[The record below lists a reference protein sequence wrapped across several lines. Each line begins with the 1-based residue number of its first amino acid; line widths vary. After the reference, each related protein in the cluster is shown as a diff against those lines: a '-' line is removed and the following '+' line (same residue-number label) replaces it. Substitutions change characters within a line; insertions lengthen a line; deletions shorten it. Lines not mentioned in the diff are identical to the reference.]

1 MSGRRHSHKSPVEQV
16 QRALE
21 ALPGRLR
28 RTRKH
33 WQQRWRWGL
42 GSRQLAFV
50 FGCQRSGTKMLMRV
64 LDQAPEVR
72 IYHEHHKAAFA
83 RYELRAS
90 PVIRT
95 LRALNGAPLLVFK
108 PICDNQRAASI
119 LDSFPDARGV
129 WIYRHWADVVHS
141 SVAKWGDHQLQ
152 VVQSLASGDTDWLIW
167 QAHRIP
173 PDVLAELRKQARADL
188 TPHEGSALF
197 WWMRNTYYF
206 SQHLDRHPSV
216 HTLRYADLARDPEA
230 VAGALFEHLGIRFDP
245 AYTSQINARSV
256 GSKAEPELR
265 LPIRV
270 LVDELLARMDA
281 HRSAEGAAA

>member
-1 MSGRRHSHKSPVEQV
+1 MSGRRHAHKTPAQQIS
-16 QRALE
+16 RALE
-21 ALPGRLR
+21 AIPGRIE

-42 GSRQLAFV
+42 GSRQLVFV

-72 IYHEHHKAAFA
+72 IYHEHHKAAFGG
-83 RYELRAS
+83 YELRSA
-90 PVIRT
+90 PVIRG
-95 LRALNGAPLLVFK
+95 LRAINGAPVLIFK

-119 LDSFPDARGV
+119 LDTHPDARGV

-141 SVAKWGDHQLQ
+141 SIRKWGDHQLQ

-167 QAHRIP
+167 QRKRVP
-173 PDVLAELRKQARADL
+173 SDVIAELRKQVRPDL
-188 TPHEGSALF
+188 TVEEGSALF

-206 SQHLDRHPSV
+206 SQGLDRHPAM
-216 HTLRYADLARDPEA
+216 HTLRYADLARDPEP
-230 VAGALFEHLGIRFDP
+230 VATALFDHIGLRFDP
-245 AYTSQINARSV
+245 AYTAQINDRSV
-256 GSKAEPELR
+256 ASQAPAQLR

-270 LVDELLARMDA
+270 LVDDLLARMDQ
-281 HRSAEGAAA
+281 HRSAPGVAA